1 MFFDNYTSDPRVTFD
16 AARRSPDVNMRFDLC
31 RRPKDKIILLTEN
44 VDAGDYVLNAD
55 RDASDDWRRAEI
67 TLGATW
73 SADIVE
79 PDGKTLRKRPLPPAL
94 HPNERT
100 GQGNGTDIA
109 FARPSSR
116 HPGGSNV
123 AWCVSPSTSR

>member
-1 MFFDNYTSDPRVTFD
+1 MFFDNYTSDPRVTPD

-55 RDASDDWRRAEI
+55 RDAADDWRRAEI
-67 TLGATW
+67 ALGATW

-79 PDGKTLRKRPLPPAL
+79 PDGKTLRKRPQPPRLTPRRA
-94 HPNERT
+94 
-100 GQGNGTDIA
+100 
-109 FARPSSR
+109 
-116 HPGGSNV
+116 GGE
-123 AWCVSPSTSR
+123 